1 MADPRRRPLL
11 QTSLALLGSCSRGEP
26 ALPRMGAAQPHPG
39 AASPPADVSVPM
51 SARIARLLASYPD
64 HLTGVERD
72 TLLWRDGTLM
82 PIGAG
87 QPPRPFHEML
97 RSATIADQLRQ
108 TYDPGPALG
117 PPPRDYSPGRL
128 RNTAF
133 FVKMYGDCH
142 SGAAVAPRL
151 RSVTWM

>member
-1 MADPRRRPLL
+1 MAGPRRRPLL
-11 QTSLALLGSCSRGEP
+11 QASLALLASCSRGEP
-26 ALPRMGAAQPHPG
+26 APPRTGAARG
-39 AASPPADVSVPM
+39 ATAPPAAVSVPM
-51 SARIARLLASYPD
+51 SMRIARLLASYPD
-64 HLTGVERD
+64 HLAGVERD

-108 TYDPGPALG
+108 TYEPGPALG